1 MTLESLQ
8 NACQGNS
15 TVANYAVVAAA
26 VYAVTHYTTTYVRF
40 KDEETPAQAAGH
52 TPVEKSAGLFA
63 AMVIICVVLTALCNP
78 TGARNAETSQFWM
91 KLCFA
96 VAIALF
102 GVWSMGFGNKMV
114 SCWDQTDDTYPDSYK
129 NAENMAS
136 ETGDL
141 ALSVRWMQYLACAAA
156 GVIALVVLLPTFSV
170 SSITIPGL
178 FVVTTLSLVGSMV
191 SEAISKSKNGDT
203 IDDIRGHLRLWTSV
217 LATFAALVAFGPP
230 LAFGRSA
237 QPELFKFS
245 TVSRFSFGRQGYR
258 GHRGNG
264 L

>member
-1 MTLESLQ
+1 MTLENLQ

-15 TVANYAVVAAA
+15 TVANWAVVAAA

-40 KDEETPAQAAGH
+40 KDEQTPAQAAGH

-78 TGARNAETSQFWM
+78 TGEKGTSQFWM
-91 KLCFA
+91 KLSFA

-114 SCWDQTDDTYPDSYK
+114 SCWDQTDDTYPDSHRRT
-129 NAENMAS
+129 ANMAS
-136 ETGDL
+136 EMGDL

-178 FVVTTLSLVGSMV
+178 FVVTTLSLVGSVV
-191 SEAISKSKNGDT
+191 SEAISKSKNEDT

-217 LATFAALVAFGPP
+217 LATFVALAAFAPP
-230 LAFGRSA
+230 LGLGRSA
-237 QPELFKFS
+237 QPQPFKFS
-245 TVSRFSFGRQGYR
+245 TGSRVNFGRQGYR
-258 GHRGNG
+258 GNG

>member
-1 MTLESLQ
+1 MTLENLQ

-15 TVANYAVVAAA
+15 TVANWAVVAAA

-40 KDEETPAQAAGH
+40 KDEQTPAQAAGH

-78 TGARNAETSQFWM
+78 TGEKGTSQFWM
-91 KLCFA
+91 KLSFA

-114 SCWDQTDDTYPDSYK
+114 SCWDQTDDTYPDSHRRT
-129 NAENMAS
+129 ANMAS
-136 ETGDL
+136 EMGDL

-178 FVVTTLSLVGSMV
+178 FVVTTLSLVGSVV
-191 SEAISKSKNGDT
+191 SEAISKSKNEDT

-217 LATFAALVAFGPP
+217 VATVVAAAAFAGPALFPY
-230 LAFGRSA
+230 SA
-237 QPELFKFS
+237 SSIPQPFKFS
-245 TVSRFSFGRQGYR
+245 TGSRVNFGRQGYR
-258 GHRGNG
+258 GNG

>member
-1 MTLESLQ
+1 MTLENLQ

-15 TVANYAVVAAA
+15 TVANWAVVAAA

-40 KDEETPAQAAGH
+40 KDEHTPAQAAGH

-63 AMVIICVVLTALCNP
+63 AMVIICVVLTALC
-78 TGARNAETSQFWM
+78 TGERYGGTSQDLM
-91 KLCFA
+91 KVFFA

-129 NAENMAS
+129 NAANMAS
-136 ETGDL
+136 EMGDL

-178 FVVTTLSLVGSMV
+178 FVVTTLSLVGSVV
-191 SEAISKSKNGDT
+191 SEAISKSKNEDT

-217 LATFAALVAFGPP
+217 LATVVAAVAFAVPVVLP
-230 LAFGRSA
+230 YSA
-237 QPELFKFS
+237 ITIPQPFKFS
-245 TVSRFSFGRQGYR
+245 TGGRANLGRQGYR
-258 GHRGNG
+258 GNG

>member
-1 MTLESLQ
+1 MTLENLQ

-15 TVANYAVVAAA
+15 TVANWAVVAAA
-26 VYAVTHYTTTYVRF
+26 VYALTHYTTTYVRF

-78 TGARNAETSQFWM
+78 AGERKAETSQDLMNLF
-91 KLCFA
+91 FA
-96 VAIALF
+96 VAVALF

-114 SCWDQTDDTYPDSYK
+114 SCWNQTDDTYTGSYK
-129 NAENMAS
+129 KRANMAS
-136 ETGDL
+136 EMGDL

-156 GVIALVVLLPTFSV
+156 GVIALVVLLPTLSV
-170 SSITIPGL
+170 SSMPIPAL
-178 FVVTTLSLVGSMV
+178 FVVTTLSLVGSVV
-191 SEAISKSKNGDT
+191 SEAISKSEDT

-217 LATFAALVAFGPP
+217 LATFVTLVAWAPP
-230 LAFGRSA
+230 LGLGRSA
-237 QPELFKFS
+237 QPQSFKFFTGS
-245 TVSRFSFGRQGYR
+245 VNFGRQGYR
-258 GHRGNG
+258 GNG